1 MVEGDEVG
9 SGAVAQEGT
18 GARVM
23 EVEEEKE
30 GTGARVMEVEED
42 KDGSMG
48 RRGKGSGEG

>member
-1 MVEGDEVG
+1 
-9 SGAVAQEGT
+9 
-18 GARVM
+18 M